1 MDPPSDRNMPRTRS
15 GSSIQMVEDPLA
27 GLQRPVPHARNQPAS
42 SASATAAAGGNG
54 GGGTSGS
61 NAAIATINAAPPMI
75 DATKLNP
82 TRVPSLTKRDRSH
95 QSITRIENMDQ
106 LEKPIMMLEGG
117 ESGSLAGAEP
127 MTEAEKRM
135 QEEELSF
142 YSASDNDH
150 GDDNIWG
157 LLSGVGGNIYE
168 W

>member
-1 MDPPSDRNMPRTRS
+1 MESSERS
-15 GSSIQMVEDPLA
+15 GHSRVSIQMADLGGGGGGGGDPTTSAA
-27 GLQRPVPHARNQPAS
+27 GVMAFSPS
-42 SASATAAAGGNG
+42 STTAAAAQ
-54 GGGTSGS
+54 TTT
-61 NAAIATINAAPPMI
+61 ATDANAAPII

-95 QSITRIENMDQ
+95 QSMTMIEGMEQ

-117 ESGSLAGAEP
+117 ESGSGEQL
-127 MTEAEKRM
+127 TEAEKRM
-135 QEEELSF
+135 REEELSF

-168 W
+168 WYEETCA